1 MEFNVFKDAKKK
13 LYSSEYSS
21 SLEDKLIQL
30 SRDIYYKYKSYI
42 DSDLL
47 YNRLVDLKKYVDR
60 EIYKDEFTLIRL
72 TYQLVS
78 NGKSL
83 CLYGADISKLDN
95 AKMIKRVCKILHTDQ
110 ENFTTDMFNLIS
122 QYVYRL
128 LEIMI

>member
-1 MEFNVFKDAKKK
+1 M
-13 LYSSEYSS
+13 
-21 SLEDKLIQL
+21 
-30 SRDIYYKYKSYI
+30 
-42 DSDLL
+42 
-47 YNRLVDLKKYVDR
+47 VDLKKYVDR

-95 AKMIKRVCKILHTDQ
+95 AKIIRRACKILHTDQ
-110 ENFTTDMFNLIS
+110 ENFTNDMFNMLS

-128 LEIMI
+128 LEIMM

>member
-13 LYSSEYSS
+13 LYNSEYSS

-78 NGKSL
+78 NGKSS
-83 CLYGADISKLDN
+83 CLHGSDISNLDN
-95 AKMIKRVCKILHTDQ
+95 QKMTRRACKLLHTNQ
-110 ENFTTDMFNLIS
+110 ENFTNDMFSMLS

-128 LEIMI
+128 IEIMI